1 MTSKREPL
9 LEQIQY
15 NRRNQKAAMHSL
27 RFLSAGALVS
37 NRELIKGN
45 IGSVAHNLFPLLF
58 KASYLQEQGEVL
70 HDLVANWPLKE
81 LNIGKLLGKTTD
93 HQEDISSRACSVCLT
108 SCLTGLRD
116 YVLNCTSP
124 YAKRLKLVDLTGL
137 KDVEVQ
143 LCNCRKTMGRWA
155 RTELLSKICY
165 DLLVEMQRLQ
175 FNPDV
180 FEISVDVLTDVF
192 VTERSYELVV
202 QALLMR
208 CHCPLKIRCA
218 SFRVDNL
225 ALRKLFYI
233 IKLTD
238 PSLLLK
244 FEIVHNVR
252 LEMEH
257 LHMLFNNVHFPQLTS
272 LTLPART
279 FDVRRFT
286 PEDEAILVGIGE
298 KLSQMTQ
305 LTELSLAFSTLTGRI
320 RKLLSPLK
328 TPLKVLDVSNC
339 SLNHVDMAYL
349 ANSLHSSSLEVLDI
363 SGHDVGDLY
372 PSTFFKLLNRS
383 SYTLKNLVLEE
394 CNIQDT
400 HINMLILGLVPCRK
414 LEELKFLGNPLSSR
428 SLKCLFNIFI
438 DFPRLRYIEFPVPR
452 DCYANDIS
460 YPIGE
465 ADLSK
470 FDHQKYERIA
480 EELNMILL
488 QAKREDIKA
497 STPIFGGYDAA
508 IQETGNELGA
518 TLLKS
523 FRDAL
528 ESFNKALQEMN

>member
-1 MTSKREPL
+1 
-9 LEQIQY
+9 
-15 NRRNQKAAMHSL
+15 MHSL
-27 RFLSAGALVS
+27 RFLSAGAFVS
-37 NRELIKGN
+37 NAQLVRENLGN
-45 IGSVAHNLFPLLF
+45 LAQNLFPVLF
-58 KASYLQEQGEVL
+58 KASYLQEQGEVI
-70 HDLVANWPLKE
+70 HDLVENWPLKE
-81 LNIGKLLGKTTD
+81 LNIGKLLGKTAD
-93 HQEDISSRACSVCLT
+93 HQEDISSRTCSVCLA

-116 YVLNCTSP
+116 YVLNCSSP
-124 YAKRLKLVDLTGL
+124 YAKRLKLVDLTGV

-165 DLLVEMQRLQ
+165 DLLVDMQRLQ
-175 FNPDV
+175 LSPAV
-180 FEISVDVLTDVF
+180 FEISIDVLIDVF

-208 CHCPLKIRCA
+208 CHCPLKICCTV
-218 SFRVDNL
+218 FRVDNL
-225 ALRKLFYI
+225 ALQKLFYI

-238 PSLLLK
+238 PSSLLK
-244 FEIVHNVR
+244 FEVVHNVR

-257 LHMLFNNVHFPQLTS
+257 LHMLFNNIHFPQLTS

-286 PEDEAILVGIGE
+286 PENEATLERIGE

-328 TPLKVLDVSNC
+328 SPLKVLDVSNC
-339 SLNHVDMAYL
+339 YLNHADMAYL
-349 ANSLHSSSLEVLDI
+349 ANSLHSSHLEVLDI
-363 SGHDVGDLY
+363 SGHDVTDLF
-372 PSTFFKLLNRS
+372 PATFFKLLNHS
-383 SYTLKNLVLEE
+383 SHTLKSLILEE
-394 CNIQDT
+394 CNIQDV

-414 LEELKFLGNPLSSR
+414 LEDLKFLGNPLSSR
-428 SLKCLFNIFI
+428 ALKCLFNIFI
-438 DFPRLRYIEFPVPR
+438 DFPRLKYIEFPVPR

-480 EELNMILL
+480 EELNVIL
-488 QAKREDIKA
+488 QEAKREDIKA
-497 STPIFGGYDAA
+497 STPLFGGYDAA
-508 IQETGNELGA
+508 LQETGNELGT

-523 FRDAL
+523 FRDAV
-528 ESFNKALQEMN
+528 ENFRVALQEMN